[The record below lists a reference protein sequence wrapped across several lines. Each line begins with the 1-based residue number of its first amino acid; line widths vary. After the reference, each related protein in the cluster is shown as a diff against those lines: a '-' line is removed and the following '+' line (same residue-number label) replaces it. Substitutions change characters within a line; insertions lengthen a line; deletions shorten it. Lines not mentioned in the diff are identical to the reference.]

1 MSFLVDKT
9 GRMIGVEEADGNI
22 LLSGHSKVLRIS
34 EKDVEKYAL
43 CYLKYFSGK
52 EDRWKQIPMNAVKTD
67 GKLADGEYVYILV

>member
-9 GRMIGVEEADGNI
+9 GRLMGVVEEDGNI
-22 LLSGHSKVLRIS
+22 LLSGNSKVLRIS

-52 EDRWKQIPMNAVKTD
+52 LDRWQKISMNTVKTE
-67 GKLADGEYVYILV
+67 GKLADGEYIYVLV